1 MFYTIFA
8 WSIGLI
14 VFLIGSTCAIIAYP
28 FDLWE
33 NRSGDFVHIVSR
45 YFGRSLLWIFGIK
58 VYAKGLENLYK
69 DRAQL
74 ICANHQSLF
83 DILILDSMLPVQ
95 FRYVVKKE
103 LSSIPILGW
112 CLKFEKQVLV
122 DRSNR
127 RKGIESIKRAGD
139 LINNGRSVAVFPEGT
154 RSTDGEVKE
163 FRKGSLLIAFGT
175 NAPIVPVTIDG
186 SFKIM
191 SKKSFRLH
199 PGHVRMII
207 SQPIE
212 TAGLSRSEQKSL
224 AEKIRHVIVS
234 NMTS

>member
-1 MFYTIFA
+1 MFYTIYA

-14 VFLIGSTCAIIAYP
+14 VFLIGSTFAIIAYP

-33 NRSGDFVHIVSR
+33 DRSGDFVHLVSR
-45 YFGRSLLWIFGIK
+45 YFGRSLLWVCGIK
-58 VYAKGLENLYK
+58 VYVTGLENLYK

-83 DILILDSMLPVQ
+83 DILILDSVLPVQ
-95 FRYVVKKE
+95 FRFVVKKE

-154 RSTDGEVKE
+154 RSTDGEVKT
-163 FRKGSLLIAFGT
+163 FRKGSLLIAFET
-175 NAPIVPVTIDG
+175 NAPVVPVTIDG
-186 SFKIM
+186 SFGIM
-191 SKKSFRLH
+191 SKNSFRLH
-199 PGHVRMII
+199 KGRVRVVI
-207 SQPIE
+207 SPPIK

-224 AEKIRHVIVS
+224 AERTRQVIVS
-234 NMTS
+234 QMRG